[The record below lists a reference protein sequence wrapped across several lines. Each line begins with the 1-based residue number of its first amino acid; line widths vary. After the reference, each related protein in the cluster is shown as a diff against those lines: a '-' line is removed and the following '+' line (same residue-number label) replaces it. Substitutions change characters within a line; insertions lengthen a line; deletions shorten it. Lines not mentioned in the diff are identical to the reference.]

1 VSFPVILVKQPGKK
15 ALYVQLHES
24 IDVGRDCDGLVVADA
39 LVSRCHI
46 SLELAGDDV
55 VLTDLGSTNGTFVD
69 GVRVTSAV
77 VLDKGAEVK
86 LGETIL
92 ELLPDNDPRR
102 TVMFRNTTLVA
113 QEGQIV
119 SAEAASEAAD
129 EGTTKVVERRTPLPD
144 EDRGTI
150 TIVFSDI
157 VSSTERATALGDVA
171 WMEVLA
177 AHNEIVRRNVEAW
190 RGSVVK
196 TQGDGFM
203 LTFPGVRRALS
214 CMIAIQRDL
223 RELSTQREEFAL
235 RIRVGVHTG
244 EAMVSGDD
252 LFGRHVMMA
261 ARIAGVAD
269 GDEILVS
276 AVVREI
282 ASSRGDLKFGEERVV
297 TLKGLGEEQRVYPVL
312 WE

>member
-1 VSFPVILVKQPGKK
+1 
-15 ALYVQLHES
+15 
-24 IDVGRDCDGLVVADA
+24 
-39 LVSRCHI
+39 
-46 SLELAGDDV
+46 V